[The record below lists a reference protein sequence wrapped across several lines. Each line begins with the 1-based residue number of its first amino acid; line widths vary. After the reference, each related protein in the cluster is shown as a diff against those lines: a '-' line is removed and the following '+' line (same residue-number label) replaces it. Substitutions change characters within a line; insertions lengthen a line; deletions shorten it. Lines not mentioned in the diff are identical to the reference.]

1 MIQMLLFYAIA
12 IILIVSVV
20 MTISSRNSIR
30 SSLLYLL
37 VVLNVSVLLGLV
49 GAKVIAVTLT
59 IATTFMI
66 AVLFLCGVLMLD
78 INVAHIHRAFK
89 QHVWLASI
97 IGLCFVAELLIFLV
111 VVLLFDLPETV
122 IISEK
127 HSNISI
133 LSSVLYTNY
142 FYITLT
148 FGVIL
153 LVAVVGVVIL
163 TARKKDLS
171 KKDQSER
178 KAQQLQLRAGSD
190 RADEVGPC

>member
-78 INVAHIHRAFK
+78 INVTRIHGAFK
-89 QHVWLASI
+89 QHLWLASI

>member
-1 MIQMLLFYAIA
+1 MLLFYAIA

>member
-1 MIQMLLFYAIA
+1 
-12 IILIVSVV
+12 
-20 MTISSRNSIR
+20 
-30 SSLLYLL
+30 
-37 VVLNVSVLLGLV
+37 
-49 GAKVIAVTLT
+49 
-59 IATTFMI
+59 
-66 AVLFLCGVLMLD
+66 
-78 INVAHIHRAFK
+78 
-89 QHVWLASI
+89 
-97 IGLCFVAELLIFLV
+97 
-111 VVLLFDLPETV
+111 VLLFDLPETV